1 MFSKRIL
8 KSLSL
13 LALSL
18 CSLAPVAN
26 AEAPLYLN
34 NKIKASFAATYLDS
48 GLTPKPKDEK
58 IDPYSYRINP
68 DGQYALTRGI
78 IFTKFEF
85 YTNYLKFTVYN
96 KGIPIATVFTI
107 KSSQMPNFNIS
118 NINKEFQGTIEAGS
132 NNGLL
137 STPTVLVNLTNECM
151 DPKFTYKKFEDTI
164 FSHIDCANRGV
175 ELFITR
181 PENKT
186 IISQTFASKYTKSN
200 DEHAKDSSKNLVLIN
215 YHDNHKEPFNFKEP
229 FETLTKVPL
238 PTEAMAY
245 YLDNMPAS
253 SNIDSQTL
261 ENFKKELAKDN
272 YKLKQQIENILLE
285 EQLDNTIMTLDIAKA
300 FNSLSIKRSE
310 DASELKLVNITPNL
324 FNSTLTVYSN
334 KKKDIVASSFLTL
347 PLLHSSMSIS
357 DLAYNIA
364 NDVNCMSDNRPE
376 EIKTWDLTGYKI
388 TCTKTFG
395 TNNLAKTYYLYNTES
410 TNKEKKT
417 PESLPLYVVMFLG
430 KSKPSDINDIVFNIE
445 LSNDKFWNIDFNKL
459 SEYELIKIFEIPNTE
474 NWFVNTDGDNT
485 DTDTPWGQF
494 VYRSKETLKQLSDHS
509 ADSVFKALS
518 GVASEL
524 HNEILEKEAKE
535 KEEDD

>member
-1 MFSKRIL
+1 
-8 KSLSL
+8 
-13 LALSL
+13 
-18 CSLAPVAN
+18 
-26 AEAPLYLN
+26 
-34 NKIKASFAATYLDS
+34 
-48 GLTPKPKDEK
+48 
-58 IDPYSYRINP
+58 
-68 DGQYALTRGI
+68 
-78 IFTKFEF
+78 
-85 YTNYLKFTVYN
+85 
-96 KGIPIATVFTI
+96 
-107 KSSQMPNFNIS
+107 
-118 NINKEFQGTIEAGS
+118 
-132 NNGLL
+132 
-137 STPTVLVNLTNECM
+137 
-151 DPKFTYKKFEDTI
+151 
-164 FSHIDCANRGV
+164 
-175 ELFITR
+175 
-181 PENKT
+181 
-186 IISQTFASKYTKSN
+186 
-200 DEHAKDSSKNLVLIN
+200 
-215 YHDNHKEPFNFKEP
+215 
-229 FETLTKVPL
+229 
-238 PTEAMAY
+238 
-245 YLDNMPAS
+245 
-253 SNIDSQTL
+253 
-261 ENFKKELAKDN
+261 
-272 YKLKQQIENILLE
+272 
-285 EQLDNTIMTLDIAKA
+285 
-300 FNSLSIKRSE
+300 
-310 DASELKLVNITPNL
+310 
-324 FNSTLTVYSN
+324 
-334 KKKDIVASSFLTL
+334 
-347 PLLHSSMSIS
+347 MSIS

-474 NWFVNTDGDNT
+474 NWFVNADGDNT